1 MCNWAGAETGNRAS
15 KQRGFEVS
23 EDRSGRIGVQLHL
36 VSIAEAALLMGR
48 SLRTLR
54 YWQSKGMMPDR
65 IRIGRQKLYRADQL
79 PLTEENK
86 P

>member
-1 MCNWAGAETGNRAS
+1 MGNRAS
-15 KQRGFEVS
+15 KRRRFEVS
-23 EDRSGRIGVQLHL
+23 EDRSARIGVQLHL
-36 VSIAEAALLMGR
+36 VSVPEAALLMGC

-65 IRIGRQKLYRADQL
+65 IMIGRKKLYRFDQL
-79 PLTEENK
+79 PIAGDTK